1 MGQAQAWEAWR
12 KMRRGLGKQVE
23 VEGAGTVKSD
33 KSRLFEI
40 ENKSGH
46 NNYFGRKMRN
56 LVNFEGL
63 VAHLAEVIQSG
74 S

>member
-1 MGQAQAWEAWR
+1 MSLT
-12 KMRRGLGKQVE
+12 GL
-23 VEGAGTVKSD
+23 
-33 KSRLFEI
+33 
-40 ENKSGH
+40 
-46 NNYFGRKMRN
+46 YFGRKMRN